1 MTTTTPAYY
10 HGKRSKIGRDA
21 PSAAGFR
28 WIFGKVVAGLELVSS
43 DGAHQVELRHADR
56 CARCAR
62 PLTVPASIDSG
73 FGPDCAEKVG
83 AEWVAQVK
91 AGEFVPLAFVLG
103 GNATFT
109 ASSTKGGRFTYRV
122 RLAKPR
128 AGQADDGTRRW
139 FVAVLTGPDNSSD
152 YTYLGT
158 IVERNGGAA

>member
-1 MTTTTPAYY
+1 MTTTTY
-10 HGKRSKIGRDA
+10 HHGRNSKIGREA
-21 PSAAGFR
+21 KSARGFV
-28 WIFGKVVAGLELVSS
+28 WIFAKLVAGLELKSV
-43 DGAHQVELRHADR
+43 DGAHSVELRHADR

-83 AEWVAQVK
+83 AEWVARVK
-91 AGEFVPLAFVLG
+91 GGEFLPLVFLLG

-109 ASSTKGGRFTYRV
+109 ASSSKGGRFTYRV

-128 AGQADDGTRRW
+128 DGETNPPRRW

>member
-1 MTTTTPAYY
+1 MTTTY
-10 HGKRSKIGRDA
+10 HHGRKSKIGREA
-21 PSAAGFR
+21 KSARGFA
-28 WIFGKVVAGLELVSS
+28 WIFGRLVAGQELKSN
-43 DGAHQVELRHADR
+43 DGAHGVELRHADR

-83 AEWVAQVK
+83 AEWVARVK
-91 AGEFVPLAFVLG
+91 GGEFLPLVFLLG
-103 GNATFT
+103 GNATIT